1 MYTRRSMELP
11 CAWPALV
18 VVLVVCA
25 IDGADLAMLGA
36 AFKIFE
42 EELGM
47 SPSTLGKVAMVQS
60 LAMSA
65 TMPIWGWMC
74 DTGFAS
80 RRALWTAGILG
91 WALAMAALATASSL
105 RTILLV
111 RMANGV
117 FLGSLMP
124 LTQSWVAET
133 VPPAASGRAFGLLGA
148 AGTVGG
154 IATTM
159 FITSAGGSTVA
170 LAGGAISGWRLICF
184 AISAL
189 SLCCAAAV
197 WLVMPG
203 GDAGGQRAGEKPS
216 PYHAYREIAFN
227 LRRHWKSFNFR
238 IIMYQGVTG
247 GIPWS
252 ALAFKIMFLRYVGF
266 SSGEINVFTAAVVA
280 PKVLGGMVGGFL
292 GDYASQASPRHGR
305 AIVGQFAV
313 GCGIPL
319 MLAQIVIF
327 PKLIGAVLWP
337 YVLCDFLFFLVATWT
352 PAGVIRP
359 LFMEAVD
366 PKARASIVAWKEA
379 LEILFANLLGA
390 PFVGFLAEHC
400 FQYQPTALSVEAMP
414 PELRRHNFAAL
425 QWSLAVMTTVPWI
438 LCFAAISGLHW
449 SHLHD
454 GAGAAAGQAAL
465 REKRPGA
472 PGGYGSAAA

>member
-1 MYTRRSMELP
+1 
-11 CAWPALV
+11 V
-18 VVLVVCA
+18 IVLLVCA

-47 SPSTLGKVAMVQS
+47 GPSTLGKVAMVQS
-60 LAMSA
+60 IAMSV
-65 TMPIWGWMC
+65 TMPVWGWMC

-80 RRALWTAGILG
+80 RRVLWTVGITG

-105 RTILLV
+105 RMILLIRV
-111 RMANGV
+111 ANGV

-133 VPPAASGRAFGLLGA
+133 VPLATSGRVFGFLGA
-148 AGTVGG
+148 AGVFGG
-154 IATTM
+154 IVTTM
-159 FITSAGGSTVA
+159 FITSMGGSTIA
-170 LAGGAISGWRLICF
+170 FGGGAISGWRLICL

-189 SLCCAAAV
+189 SLCCAVAV
-197 WLVMPG
+197 WLVIG
-203 GDAGGQRAGEKPS
+203 GEGGGKTVSERPS
-216 PYHAYREIAFN
+216 LYNSYREIACN
-227 LRRHWKSFNFR
+227 LREHWKSFNFR
-238 IIMYQGVTG
+238 IIIYQGVTG

-266 SSGEINVFTAAVVA
+266 SSGQINIYTAAVVI

-305 AIVGQFAV
+305 ALVGQFAV

-319 MLAQIVIF
+319 MLVQIVVF
-327 PKLIGAVLWP
+327 PKLIGTVLWP
-337 YVLCDFLFFLVATWT
+337 YVLCDFLFCLVASWT

-359 LFMEAVD
+359 LFLGVVD
-366 PKARASIVAWKEA
+366 PRSRASIVAWKEA
-379 LEILFANLLGA
+379 LEILFSNLLGA
-390 PFVGFLAEHC
+390 PFVGFLAEHF
-400 FQYQPTALSVEAMP
+400 FQYQPTSLSVEAMS
-414 PELRRHNFAAL
+414 PELRQHNYAAL

-449 SHLHD
+449 SHLYD
-454 GAGAAAGQAAL
+454 GTGVSKDKAAL
-465 REKRPGA
+465 LDKRPRLSDS
-472 PGGYGSAAA
+472 YGSAVA